1 MKKLIVLFMALP
13 LLSYAQEKG
22 VQFQHGLSFAQ
33 VKAKA
38 KKENKY
44 IFVDCSTTWCGW
56 CKKMVAEV
64 FPQEKVGDF
73 FNKNFVSVEVQM
85 DQTDKDNDY
94 VKSWRPDA
102 KGFEQY
108 VSAYPTYLVFSPNGL
123 IVNRIVGYSEAD
135 AFIEKA
141 KKSLDP
147 QTQYFTLL
155 RKYEAGD
162 KKPDFLYT
170 LATNALDD
178 GDSKNA
184 DKIAKDYLATQTNL
198 YTEKNLK
205 FIARTAKSTKSKA
218 FDMMVNDAAKVD
230 AVLGKGQ
237 AEAVAARVVM
247 SEEVYSKLSR
257 TGSNIDSVATA
268 ATAKYPKVDLSE
280 SLSML
285 KIEIYQST
293 KDWNKFQPAVLAY
306 MDKYGANVQPQVLN
320 QFAWTVFQSCEDPD
334 CVAKAMEW
342 SKRSVD
348 STNSKDP
355 ALLDT
360 YANLLH
366 KLGKTKDAIA
376 VEEQALAMVGESDKA
391 SYQATLDKMKNG
403 EKTW

>member
-1 MKKLIVLFMALP
+1 MALP
-13 LLSYAQEKG
+13 LISFAQEKG
-22 VQFQHGLSFAQ
+22 VHFEHGLSLAQ

-102 KGFEQY
+102 KSFEQY
-108 VSAYPTYLVFSPNGL
+108 VSAYPTYLIFSPDGQ
-123 IVNRIVGYSEAD
+123 IASRIVGYSEAD
-135 AFIEKA
+135 AFIERA
-141 KKSLDP
+141 KKTLDP
-147 QTQYFTLL
+147 QTQYFTML

-162 KKPDFLYT
+162 KNPDFLYN

-178 GDSKNA
+178 GDGKNA
-184 DKIAKDYLATQTNL
+184 NKIATDYLATQTNL

-205 FIARTAKSTKSKA
+205 LIARTARSTKSKA
-218 FDMMVNDAAKVD
+218 FEMMVNDADKVD

-247 SEEVYSKLSR
+247 SEEVYAKLAR
-257 TGSNIDSVATA
+257 DGHNIDSVATA
-268 ATAKYPKVDLSE
+268 ATTKYPKVDLSE
-280 SLSML
+280 NLSML
-285 KIEIYQST
+285 KIQVYQST
-293 KDWNKFQPAVLAY
+293 KDWGKFQPAVLAY
-306 MDKYGANVQPQVLN
+306 MDKFGNDANPQVLN
-320 QFAWTVFQSCEDPD
+320 QFAWTVFQNCQDPD

-376 VEEQALAMVGESDKA
+376 VEEQALAIVGESDKA
-391 SYQATLDKMKNG
+391 TYQATLDKMKNG